1 MLEVF
6 CLIFGIRSRTLQY
19 VASHYA
25 SNIYSARFPHSQ
37 HLSLGLS
44 TIQLFLKCEN
54 KRNLERGVFT
64 PETKELQVR
73 ESCQLGGD
81 RERARERA
89 GEKNIFSPLQLNSA
103 LAGALALL
111 PYFVAVTTR
120 QREEREREMERQT
133 ERGGGGKKSA
143 DQLAWQQQRC
153 NPTRHTLINAP
164 SADGLLRINKK
175 EASGHTAP
183 PALHYHHHNLPFQ
196 FPPTH
201 PPLLVTCQHTQLKK
215 HKQKL
220 NCTKNNKKTP

>member
-19 VASHYA
+19 VASYYA

-89 GEKNIFSPLQLNSA
+89 GKKHFFAPLAEFSACRGPCASPVFCCCDNQA
-103 LAGALALL
+103 KRG
-111 PYFVAVTTR
+111 
-120 QREEREREMERQT
+120 ERERNGETDRA
-133 ERGGGGKKSA
+133 RGGKKKSA

-183 PALHYHHHNLPFQ
+183 PPLHYHHHNLPFQ

-215 HKQKL
+215 NKQKL

>member
-19 VASHYA
+19 VASYYA
-25 SNIYSARFPHSQ
+25 PNIYSARFPHSQ

-54 KRNLERGVFT
+54 KCNLERGVFT

-133 ERGGGGKKSA
+133 ERGGGKKIS
-143 DQLAWQQQRC
+143 
-153 NPTRHTLINAP
+153 
-164 SADGLLRINKK
+164 
-175 EASGHTAP
+175 
-183 PALHYHHHNLPFQ
+183 
-196 FPPTH
+196 
-201 PPLLVTCQHTQLKK
+201 
-215 HKQKL
+215 
-220 NCTKNNKKTP
+220 